1 MSGTARGRVLIADD
15 HRLIV
20 KLLQRSFEDAGYDV
34 AVEMAGDRV
43 GAAAARERP
52 QLVVLDAHM
61 KPCERFHALHELA
74 GIDLDE
80 RPAIIVLSGNDEPAV
95 RQRALELGADAFVLK
110 PWEEDEL
117 LELAARLIGGLRGA
131 HAAG

>member
-1 MSGTARGRVLIADD
+1 LSGAARGRVLVADD

-20 KLLQRSFEDAGYDV
+20 RLLQRSFEGAGHDV
-34 AVEMAGDRV
+34 TAEMAGDRV
-43 GAAAARERP
+43 AEAAARERP
-52 QLVVLDAHM
+52 DLIVVDAHM
-61 KPCERFHALHELA
+61 KPAERFHALRAIVEEF
-74 GIDLDE
+74 GGD

-117 LELAARLIGGLRGA
+117 LELAERLIAERQ
-131 HAAG
+131 AAG